1 MSSHALTVRNA
12 SALRLTLDQFER
24 FEALSSIPTSK
35 SYLRSWITSKP
46 ESTATPSLIHSPDQL
61 STASSTFH
69 VENVSLEIPPFRTL
83 VTTISTLASQPLNT
97 RVIANPNLRL
107 TFTIAGQR
115 YRLDISGTEDRSTL
129 LIPLSANSNIDIT
142 AIHLPTSSFLVLL
155 QSSAPGRWM
164 SGLPDSLSLALMSIP
179 GTHNSPA
186 HHRAM
191 PSVRCQ
197 AVSVRKQLDN
207 GIRFLD
213 IRLQPASATNLEDES
228 LYLVHGAFSVTL
240 IGYYHFRGLM
250 DRVYAFLDQNPSETI
265 LISLKRE
272 GIGKASDNHLARI
285 LKRHYIDKN
294 PTKWFIQPRIP
305 KLGEARG
312 KLVLLR
318 RFNYD
323 HEFATEYAPHGW
335 GIDATSWA
343 DNSPF
348 SLNPTGQLCIQDF
361 YEVLAAVNIDEKITY
376 VEEHLAKAAAASS
389 GGPESNPSHLY
400 INFASA
406 SNFWKTE
413 CWPEKIATR
422 LNPAV
427 LEYLCRVHMNIVH
440 SKSQVEDQSIS
451 KGSTGVVVCDW
462 VGNNG
467 NWDLVKMIL
476 ATNEAQRT
484 SQAGAAP

>member
-1 MSSHALTVRNA
+1 M
-12 SALRLTLDQFER
+12 
-24 FEALSSIPTSK
+24 
-35 SYLRSWITSKP
+35 
-46 ESTATPSLIHSPDQL
+46 
-61 STASSTFH
+61 
-69 VENVSLEIPPFRTL
+69 
-83 VTTISTLASQPLNT
+83 
-97 RVIANPNLRL
+97 NPNLRL

-115 YRLDISGTEDRSTL
+115 YRLDISSTEDRSSL
-129 LIPLSANSNIDIT
+129 LTPLSANSSIDIT
-142 AIHLPTSSFLVLL
+142 AIYLPTSSFLALL
-155 QSSAPGRWM
+155 QFTALERWM
-164 SGLPDSLSLALMSIP
+164 SGLPDSLSLSLLSIP

-197 AVSVRKQLDN
+197 AVSVRKQLYN

-240 IGYYHFRGLM
+240 LGYYHFRGLM
-250 DRVYAFLDQNPSETI
+250 DRVYAFLDQTPSEAI

-272 GIGKASDNHLARI
+272 GIGKASDDHLARI
-285 LKRHYIDKN
+285 LKRHYIDKD
-294 PTKWFIQPRIP
+294 PTKWFTESRIP
-305 KLGEARG
+305 KLGEVRG

-323 HEFATEYAPHGW
+323 HKFATEHAPNGW
-335 GIDATSWA
+335 GIDATSWT

-361 YEVLAAVNIDEKITY
+361 YEVLASVNIEEKIAY
-376 VEEHLAKAAAASS
+376 VERHLARAAAASS
-389 GGPESNPSHLY
+389 CKPESNSSCLY

-413 CWPEKIATR
+413 CWPERIAAK
-422 LNPAV
+422 LNPAI
-427 LEYLCRVHMNIVH
+427 LEYLCREHMNAIH
-440 SKSQVEDQSIS
+440 SKSQAQDQSVS
-451 KGSTGVVVCDW
+451 MGSTGLVVCDW
-462 VGNNG
+462 LGNNG

-476 ATNEAQRT
+476 AMNEAQRT
-484 SQAGAAP
+484 IHAGTAP